1 MKPASIGAPSPAC
14 DSFHLTRRDGSR
26 LACPACDEA
35 ASPTLR
41 RRLEALNGEVLAAL
55 AEEAELALRVR
66 LASGWGEIARQ
77 VGHAAGALRLRM
89 QGGDRFD
96 RSLAWFV
103 ARELDEIAAE
113 IRINLNLRSE
123 PQWPN

>member
-1 MKPASIGAPSPAC
+1 MDSPSPHC

-26 LACPACDEA
+26 VACARCDLAETT
-35 ASPTLR
+35 STGQR
-41 RRLEALNGEVLAAL
+41 RRLAQLNEQVLAAL
-55 AEEAELALRVR
+55 ADEAELALSIR

-77 VGHAAGALRLRM
+77 VDAASDALRKRM
-89 QGGDRFD
+89 RDGDRFD

-103 ARELDEIAAE
+103 AKELAQIARE
-113 IRINLNLRSE
+113 IRLNLNLRSE